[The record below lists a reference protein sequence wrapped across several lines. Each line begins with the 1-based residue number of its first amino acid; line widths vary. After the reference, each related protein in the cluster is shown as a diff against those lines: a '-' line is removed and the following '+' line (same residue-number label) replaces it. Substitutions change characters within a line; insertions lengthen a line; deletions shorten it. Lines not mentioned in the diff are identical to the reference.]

1 MHALLLTEVSL
12 LSCFHLANLLMA
24 TIHVL
29 CLQAVEIARVVFTAM
44 CSLAW
49 FIHFGEAVYAH
60 HVAKKRGRS
69 PSVARQWCTQT
80 LLLGSFSLYYLRRQV
95 CSVQLWRGVVL
106 GWWCQLFQ
114 WLLRRHSHALCCYR
128 ARALATRSL
137 TPALITDAFD
147 DHPQCAQ
154 LLLSLVTSLG
164 MAWYRFCASLCVPF
178 VPLHHVRPPAVASRG
193 W

>member
-1 MHALLLTEVSL
+1 MHALLVTEVSL
-12 LSCFHLANLLMA
+12 LSWFHLAILLMA

-49 FIHFGEAVYAH
+49 FIHFGEAAYAH
-60 HVAKKRGRS
+60 QVAKKRGRS
-69 PSVARQWCTQT
+69 ASVARQWCTQT

-95 CSVQLWRGVVL
+95 CTCTVQLWRGVVL

-114 WLLRRHSHALCCYR
+114 WLLRRHSHSLCCYR

-137 TPALITDAFD
+137 VLSYARR
-147 DHPQCAQ
+147 DHGCF
-154 LLLSLVTSLG
+154 
-164 MAWYRFCASLCVPF
+164 R
-178 VPLHHVRPPAVASRG
+178 
-193 W
+193 